1 MSNTVR
7 HSGSRL
13 SIAVFILSFLLA
25 GVVEGEKLVN
35 MKKVTHQ
42 VVRAGLAETSFL
54 PCVFTLRPSPSREPP
69 RIKWTK
75 IVSEGGG
82 KIEVSVLVAKDNVI
96 KVKKDFQGR
105 VALPGYPDNRYNATL
120 ALTGLRSSDSGTY
133 RCEVVVGI
141 DDEQDTVPLEVSGV
155 VFHYRAPS
163 DRYALTFA
171 DAQRV
176 CLENSAVIAS
186 PSHLQATFDDGYDNC
201 DAGWLS
207 DQTVRYP
214 IRLPRPGCYGDRD
227 NLPGVRNYGQRGP
240 TDLYDVYCYAR
251 QMTGEVFHSTV
262 PEKLSLATASTH
274 CHSLGAQLATA
285 GQLYLAWHGGLDRC
299 DPGWLADGSVR
310 YPIRQPR
317 KNCGGDEPGVRT
329 LYQHPNR
336 TGFPDTTSLY
346 DAYCYRE
353 NPSAVAAGLLLSKNL
368 KDTDS
373 TSPAQGEPK
382 TFIRGGN
389 GALKE
394 QINFIASNDSSEIS
408 AEHVVIHLKP
418 ASSSLALDK
427 QLGQKATDSQGSE
440 QRQAATPEPSPG
452 LGDLSMTEMLGHQ
465 QGDTEWQKELED
477 ETIKEET
484 WLLSRSHQQPISA
497 APAAGL
503 QSDEMNSLLSNLVDP
518 PRNPEGNHW
527 QDSIDQ
533 HVSEFMADSS
543 EQIFSTTSHE
553 KLEEIPIVQ
562 KPTEPGIAYALG
574 LNTSPSQAREE
585 SEMNP
590 PNLSEVH
597 PTNQEGTMLDP
608 LGVKTTQVSSLDGG
622 SPSSTE
628 EHSNQV
634 KIQESPEFNGPTP
647 ETTETSLLHNN
658 NLLLNNPKEEFG
670 QEDAESPTSMAVK
683 VSTEVHLNDVG
694 SSEISANET
703 HLEEDDIISESS
715 DLLLVEEKIESA
727 PETANLGSIP
737 AVSVNE
743 SHHPGQEKVDDLASS
758 AQNPTGKSAEDYEGT
773 VLQESNPVSSDSAN
787 ALENDAAFGL
797 ISPGHKGKM
806 HPTMTANES
815 SPEPSAASTVPA
827 STPLP
832 GRKDEWAREPTAGTI
847 QDSRAPERERLAV
860 NESRRSFQ
868 DEEPLTAITGGQSA
882 ELHSRGGEG
891 TLRIMV
897 ITTPSPSPFNDSAPE
912 ISGDDLPS
920 LQEDI
925 TIRQKLVEDFKAD
938 SSESE
943 MTSALEARRTHIEDQ
958 AIPSL
963 LDIHE
968 IFSGGGSDADGDS
981 LPLVTVGFHSSK
993 QQTSSNVPSYEP
1005 EPSAKPMLPFT
1016 SPSENSEL
1024 EKVEDGSGDAEEGLL
1039 AISKGSKNPTTTKR
1053 PSTSFPHIDHALERE
1068 SLWEVTLKPQKEE
1081 DLFNP
1086 TTIQGRQDA
1095 VSTTVPSSG
1104 NKDIGTEEV
1113 VPEDRLDVKG
1123 GQLFHESSTE
1133 AAALNTEESVAEV
1146 KGEVAFVQHS
1156 TEVQPTEVTA
1166 AEATPSG
1173 EPKDVRMPSTP
1184 DAFLVTDGKT
1194 TLTPLKEGRSPQS
1207 PATEDLLVTTSLS
1220 PVTSMGITSESIVP
1234 VGDLLTTKAATNER
1248 MEMLF
1253 PTVPTTASREELE
1266 LTTPEQL
1273 VHTEVLKEQLLLD
1286 NAVESTPSG
1295 EQPRTATK
1303 EPADETTDSTMEPT
1317 ISATQSPENE
1327 LEGET
1332 EVDAEGLETTNQPAS
1347 HEAENSSSSVQPTRL
1362 VLTIKVSSEG
1372 AETYPVTARATD
1384 ESRSMEPSMT
1394 TATSPV
1400 FKSVTPEDGP
1410 SLELAF
1416 ITTVGS
1422 HTMPSGTQP
1431 STPEME
1437 VYSGS
1442 GMGHV
1447 SPGEE
1452 QVNGTLLAPKS
1463 SSQLPSALNEST
1475 FGTDWEDIGAS
1486 EEPAAEADP
1495 CETNPCLHGGSC
1507 LSNGSV
1513 YSCDCLPG
1521 YSGENCEIDIDDCQ
1535 SNPCENG
1542 GTCIDE
1548 INAFICLCLSSYG
1561 GATCDKDTEGCDHGW
1576 RKFHGHCYR
1585 YFSHRHTWEDAEKD
1599 CREHSAHLASVHS
1612 PEEQSFING
1621 LGHENTWIGLN
1632 DRTVEEDFQW
1642 TDNMALQ
1649 YENWRENQP
1658 DNFFAGGEDCVVMI
1672 AHENSKWN
1680 DVPCN
1685 YNLPYICKKGT
1696 VLCGTPPVV
1705 ENAFLI
1711 GRKRAHYDIHSVV
1724 RYQCAD
1730 GFLQRHVPTT
1740 KCRSNGKWDRPKI
1753 ICTKSRRAHRSRR
1766 HHHKSRRERRKH
1778 KKHSSRG
1785 HREEDDGDDSRNYF

>member
-1 MSNTVR
+1 
-7 HSGSRL
+7 
-13 SIAVFILSFLLA
+13 
-25 GVVEGEKLVN
+25 
-35 MKKVTHQ
+35 
-42 VVRAGLAETSFL
+42 
-54 PCVFTLRPSPSREPP
+54 
-69 RIKWTK
+69 
-75 IVSEGGG
+75 
-82 KIEVSVLVAKDNVI
+82 
-96 KVKKDFQGR
+96 
-105 VALPGYPDNRYNATL
+105 
-120 ALTGLRSSDSGTY
+120 
-133 RCEVVVGI
+133 
-141 DDEQDTVPLEVSGV
+141 
-155 VFHYRAPS
+155 
-163 DRYALTFA
+163 
-171 DAQRV
+171 
-176 CLENSAVIAS
+176 
-186 PSHLQATFDDGYDNC
+186 
-201 DAGWLS
+201 
-207 DQTVRYP
+207 
-214 IRLPRPGCYGDRD
+214 
-227 NLPGVRNYGQRGP
+227 
-240 TDLYDVYCYAR
+240 
-251 QMTGEVFHSTV
+251 
-262 PEKLSLATASTH
+262 
-274 CHSLGAQLATA
+274 
-285 GQLYLAWHGGLDRC
+285 
-299 DPGWLADGSVR
+299 
-310 YPIRQPR
+310 
-317 KNCGGDEPGVRT
+317 
-329 LYQHPNR
+329 
-336 TGFPDTTSLY
+336 
-346 DAYCYRE
+346 
-353 NPSAVAAGLLLSKNL
+353 
-368 KDTDS
+368 
-373 TSPAQGEPK
+373 
-382 TFIRGGN
+382 
-389 GALKE
+389 
-394 QINFIASNDSSEIS
+394 
-408 AEHVVIHLKP
+408 
-418 ASSSLALDK
+418 
-427 QLGQKATDSQGSE
+427 
-440 QRQAATPEPSPG
+440 
-452 LGDLSMTEMLGHQ
+452 
-465 QGDTEWQKELED
+465 
-477 ETIKEET
+477 
-484 WLLSRSHQQPISA
+484 
-497 APAAGL
+497 
-503 QSDEMNSLLSNLVDP
+503 
-518 PRNPEGNHW
+518 
-527 QDSIDQ
+527 
-533 HVSEFMADSS
+533 
-543 EQIFSTTSHE
+543 
-553 KLEEIPIVQ
+553 
-562 KPTEPGIAYALG
+562 
-574 LNTSPSQAREE
+574 
-585 SEMNP
+585 
-590 PNLSEVH
+590 
-597 PTNQEGTMLDP
+597 
-608 LGVKTTQVSSLDGG
+608 
-622 SPSSTE
+622 
-628 EHSNQV
+628 
-634 KIQESPEFNGPTP
+634 
-647 ETTETSLLHNN
+647 
-658 NLLLNNPKEEFG
+658 
-670 QEDAESPTSMAVK
+670 
-683 VSTEVHLNDVG
+683 
-694 SSEISANET
+694 
-703 HLEEDDIISESS
+703 
-715 DLLLVEEKIESA
+715 
-727 PETANLGSIP
+727 
-737 AVSVNE
+737 
-743 SHHPGQEKVDDLASS
+743 
-758 AQNPTGKSAEDYEGT
+758 
-773 VLQESNPVSSDSAN
+773 
-787 ALENDAAFGL
+787 
-797 ISPGHKGKM
+797 M

-943 MTSALEARRTHIEDQ
+943 MTSAQEARRTHIEDQ
-958 AIPSL
+958 AVPSL

-968 IFSGGGSDADGDS
+968 IFSGGGSDMDGDS
-981 LPLVTVGFHSSK
+981 LPLVTVGFHSPK

-1016 SPSENSEL
+1016 SLSENSEL

-1053 PSTSFPHIDHALERE
+1053 PSTSFPHIDHALEKE

-1113 VPEDRLDVKG
+1113 VSEDRLDVKG

-1133 AAALNTEESVAEV
+1133 AAALNPEESVAEV

-1207 PATEDLLVTTSLS
+1207 PTTEDLLVTTSLS

-1253 PTVPTTASREELE
+1253 PTVPTTVSREELE

-1431 STPEME
+1431 STPETE

-1442 GMGHV
+1442 GMGHG

-1486 EEPAAEADP
+1486 EEP
-1495 CETNPCLHGGSC
+1495 GRR
-1507 LSNGSV
+1507 
-1513 YSCDCLPG
+1513 
-1521 YSGENCEIDIDDCQ
+1521 I
-1535 SNPCENG
+1535 
-1542 GTCIDE
+1542 
-1548 INAFICLCLSSYG
+1548 SS
-1561 GATCDKDTEGCDHGW
+1561 
-1576 RKFHGHCYR
+1576 
-1585 YFSHRHTWEDAEKD
+1585 FSLT
-1599 CREHSAHLASVHS
+1599 
-1612 PEEQSFING
+1612 
-1621 LGHENTWIGLN
+1621 
-1632 DRTVEEDFQW
+1632 
-1642 TDNMALQ
+1642 
-1649 YENWRENQP
+1649 
-1658 DNFFAGGEDCVVMI
+1658 
-1672 AHENSKWN
+1672 
-1680 DVPCN
+1680 
-1685 YNLPYICKKGT
+1685 
-1696 VLCGTPPVV
+1696 
-1705 ENAFLI
+1705 
-1711 GRKRAHYDIHSVV
+1711 
-1724 RYQCAD
+1724 
-1730 GFLQRHVPTT
+1730 
-1740 KCRSNGKWDRPKI
+1740 
-1753 ICTKSRRAHRSRR
+1753 
-1766 HHHKSRRERRKH
+1766 
-1778 KKHSSRG
+1778 SS
-1785 HREEDDGDDSRNYF
+1785 

>member
-1 MSNTVR
+1 MSSTVC
-7 HSGSRL
+7 HTGSRL
-13 SIAVFILSFLLA
+13 SIAVFILSVLLT

-35 MKKVTHQ
+35 LKKVTHQ

-105 VALPGYPDNRYNATL
+105 VTLPGYPDNRYNATL

-214 IRLPRPGCYGDRD
+214 ITLPRPGCYGDRD

-240 TDLYDVYCYAR
+240 ADLYDVYCYAR

-329 LYQHPNR
+329 LYQHSNR

-353 NPSAVAAGLLLSKNL
+353 NPSGEPVAVAAGLLLSKNL
-368 KDTDS
+368 KHTDS
-373 TSPAQGEPK
+373 TAPAQEEPK
-382 TFIRGGN
+382 TFIEGGN

-418 ASSSLALDK
+418 ASSSLALDE
-427 QLGQKATDSQGSE
+427 QLEQKGSE
-440 QRQAATPEPSPG
+440 QREAATLG
-452 LGDLSMTEMLGHQ
+452 LGDLSMMEMLGHH
-465 QGDTEWQKELED
+465 QGDTEWQKELQD

-484 WLLSRSHQQPISA
+484 WLLSRSHQQPISP
-497 APAAGL
+497 APATGL
-503 QSDEMNSLLSNLVDP
+503 QADEMNSLLSNLVDP
-518 PRNPEGNHW
+518 PMNPEGNRW
-527 QDSIDQ
+527 QDSNDQ
-533 HVSEFMADSS
+533 HVSEFMADSL
-543 EQIFSTTSHE
+543 EQIFSTTSHG
-553 KLEEIPIVQ
+553 KLEESPIVQ
-562 KPTEPGIAYALG
+562 KSAEPGMAYPLG
-574 LNTSPSQAREE
+574 LNASPSQATEE
-585 SEMNP
+585 SEKNP
-590 PNLSEVH
+590 PNVSEVH
-597 PTNQEGTMLDP
+597 PTNREGTMLDP

-628 EHSNQV
+628 EHSDQG
-634 KIQESPEFNGPTP
+634 KIPESPDFNGPTP
-647 ETTETSLLHNN
+647 ETMEISLLHNN
-658 NLLLNNPKEEFG
+658 NLLLNNPKEEFEE
-670 QEDAESPTSMAVK
+670 EDPESPMSMAVK

-703 HLEEDDIISESS
+703 DSEEGAIVGEPS

-727 PETANLGSIP
+727 HETSNLGSIP

-743 SHHPGQEKVDDLASS
+743 SHHAGQAKVDDLASS
-758 AQNPTGKSAEDYEGT
+758 VQNPTEKSAEDDEGT
-773 VLQESNPVSSDSAN
+773 VLQESNPVSSDSEN

-797 ISPGHKGKM
+797 IAPGHKATT

-815 SPEPSAASTVPA
+815 SSEPSAASTVPA

-832 GRKDEWAREPTAGTI
+832 GRKDEWAHQPTAGTI
-847 QDSRAPERERLAV
+847 QDSRVPERERLAV
-860 NESRRSFQ
+860 NESSRSFE
-868 DEEPLTAITGGQSA
+868 DEDSLTATVSGQSA

-891 TLRIMV
+891 TLRIMG
-897 ITTPSPSPFNDSAPE
+897 ITTPSPSPLTDSAPE
-912 ISGDDLPS
+912 ISGDGLPS
-920 LQEDI
+920 LKEDI

-943 MTSALEARRTHIEDQ
+943 MTSALESRRTHVEDQ

-963 LDIHE
+963 LDIHD
-968 IFSGGGSDADGDS
+968 IFSGGGSDSNGNS
-981 LPLVTVGFHSSK
+981 LPLVIVGFHSPK
-993 QQTSSNVPSYEP
+993 QQTSSNLPSYEP

-1016 SPSENSEL
+1016 SPSENSEF
-1024 EKVEDGSGDAEEGLL
+1024 EKAEDGSGDVEEGLL
-1039 AISKGSKNPTTTKR
+1039 AVSEGSKNTTTTKR
-1053 PSTSFPHIDHALERE
+1053 PSTSFPHIDKALERE
-1068 SLWEVTLKPQKEE
+1068 SLWEVTLKPQKEQ
-1081 DLFNP
+1081 DLVNP
-1086 TTIQGRQDA
+1086 TTIQGGQDA
-1095 VSTTVPSSG
+1095 VSTIVSSSG
-1104 NKDIGTEEV
+1104 TIDIGREEV
-1113 VPEDRLDVKG
+1113 VPEDRLDIKG

-1133 AAALNTEESVAEV
+1133 AAALNPEESVIEL

-1156 TEVQPTEVTA
+1156 TEVQPTVVTA
-1166 AEATPSG
+1166 AEETPSG

-1184 DAFLVTDGKT
+1184 DTFLVTDGKP
-1194 TLTPLKEGRSPQS
+1194 TLPPLKEGRSLQS
-1207 PATEDLLVTTSLS
+1207 PATEDLVITTSLS

-1253 PTVPTTASREELE
+1253 PTVPATVIREDA
-1266 LTTPEQL
+1266 
-1273 VHTEVLKEQLLLD
+1273 LKEQLLLG

-1295 EQPRTATK
+1295 DQPRTATK
-1303 EPADETTDSTMEPT
+1303 EPANETNDSTMGPT
-1317 ISATQSPENE
+1317 ISTTQSTENE
-1327 LEGET
+1327 LEGEM
-1332 EVDAEGLETTNQPAS
+1332 EVDEEGLETTNQPAS
-1347 HEAENSSSSVQPTRL
+1347 HESENSSSSVQPTSL
-1362 VLTIKVSSEG
+1362 VLTTEVPSEV
-1372 AETYPVTARATD
+1372 AVTYPVTARATD
-1384 ESRSMEPSMT
+1384 ESRSMESSIT
-1394 TATSPV
+1394 TATSFV
-1400 FKSVTPEDGP
+1400 FKSVSPEDGP
-1410 SLELAF
+1410 SSELAF

-1422 HTMPSGTQP
+1422 HTMPSRTQP
-1431 STPEME
+1431 PTPELE

-1442 GMGHV
+1442 GMGHG

-1463 SSQLPSALNEST
+1463 SSQLPSALNESA
-1475 FGTDWEDIGAS
+1475 FGPDWEDTGAS
-1486 EEPAAEADP
+1486 EEP
-1495 CETNPCLHGGSC
+1495 
-1507 LSNGSV
+1507 
-1513 YSCDCLPG
+1513 
-1521 YSGENCEIDIDDCQ
+1521 DIDDCQ

-1548 INAFICLCLSSYG
+1548 VNAFVCLCLSSYG
-1561 GATCDKDTEGCDHGW
+1561 GETCDKDTEGCDHGW

-1696 VLCGTPPVV
+1696 GNPAFYTPNP
-1705 ENAFLI
+1705 
-1711 GRKRAHYDIHSVV
+1711 
-1724 RYQCAD
+1724 
-1730 GFLQRHVPTT
+1730 
-1740 KCRSNGKWDRPKI
+1740 
-1753 ICTKSRRAHRSRR
+1753 
-1766 HHHKSRRERRKH
+1766 
-1778 KKHSSRG
+1778 
-1785 HREEDDGDDSRNYF
+1785 

>member
-1 MSNTVR
+1 MSSTVC
-7 HSGSRL
+7 HTGSRL
-13 SIAVFILSFLLA
+13 SIAVFILSVLLT

-35 MKKVTHQ
+35 LKKVTHQ

-105 VALPGYPDNRYNATL
+105 VTLPGYPNNRYNATL

-214 IRLPRPGCYGDRD
+214 ITLPRPGCYGDRD

-240 TDLYDVYCYAR
+240 ADLYDVYCYAR

-262 PEKLSLATASTH
+262 PEKLSLAMASTH

-346 DAYCYRE
+346 DAYCYRD
-353 NPSAVAAGLLLSKNL
+353 NPSGEPVAVAAGLLLSKNQ
-368 KDTDS
+368 KGTDS
-373 TSPAQGEPK
+373 TAPAQGEPK
-382 TFIRGGN
+382 TFIWGGN
-389 GALKE
+389 SALKE

-408 AEHVVIHLKP
+408 AEHVIIHLKP
-418 ASSSLALDK
+418 ASSSLALDE
-427 QLGQKATDSQGSE
+427 QLEQKGTDMQGSE
-440 QRQAATPEPSPG
+440 KRQAATPD
-452 LGDLSMTEMLGHQ
+452 LGDLSMMEMLGHQ
-465 QGDTEWQKELED
+465 QGDSEWQKELQD

-484 WLLSRSHQQPISA
+484 WLLSRSHQRPISP
-497 APAAGL
+497 APTTGL
-503 QSDEMNSLLSNLVDP
+503 QADEMNSLLSNLVDP
-518 PRNPEGNHW
+518 PRNPEGNRW
-527 QDSIDQ
+527 QDSNDQ
-533 HVSEFMADSS
+533 HVSEFIADSL
-543 EQIFSTTSHE
+543 EQVFSITSHG
-553 KLEEIPIVQ
+553 KSEERPLVQ
-562 KPTEPGIAYALG
+562 TSTEPGMAYPLG
-574 LNTSPSQAREE
+574 LIASTPQATEE
-585 SEMNP
+585 SEKNP
-590 PNLSEVH
+590 PNISEVH
-597 PTNQEGTMLDP
+597 PTNQEGTVPDP

-628 EHSNQV
+628 EHSDQG

-647 ETTETSLLHNN
+647 ETTETILLHN
-658 NLLLNNPKEEFG
+658 NLLLNSPKEEFG

-683 VSTEVHLNDVG
+683 VSTEVHFNDAG

-703 HLEEDDIISESS
+703 DLEEGAIVSESS

-727 PETANLGSIP
+727 HEPPNLGSIP

-743 SHHPGQEKVDDLASS
+743 SHHAGQEKVDDLASS
-758 AQNPTGKSAEDYEGT
+758 AQNPTGKSAEDYEDT

-797 ISPGHKGKM
+797 ISPGHKRTT
-806 HPTMTANES
+806 HPTMIANES
-815 SPEPSAASTVPA
+815 SSQPSAASTVPA

-832 GRKDEWAREPTAGTI
+832 GRKDEWTHEPTAGTI

-860 NESRRSFQ
+860 NESRRSFE
-868 DEEPLTAITGGQSA
+868 DEDSLTATVSGQSA

-891 TLRIMV
+891 TLRIMG
-897 ITTPSPSPFNDSAPE
+897 ITTPSPSPLTDSAPE
-912 ISGDDLPS
+912 TSGDGLPS
-920 LQEDI
+920 LKEDI

-943 MTSALEARRTHIEDQ
+943 MTSALKSRRTHKEDQ
-958 AIPSL
+958 AASSL
-963 LDIHE
+963 LDDHE
-968 IFSGGGSDADGDS
+968 IFSGGGSDVDRVS
-981 LPLVTVGFHSSK
+981 LPLVTIGFHSPK
-993 QQTSSNVPSYEP
+993 QQTSSNLPSYEP

-1024 EKVEDGSGDAEEGLL
+1024 EKVEDGSGDADEGLL
-1039 AISKGSKNPTTTKR
+1039 AVSEGSKNPTTTKR
-1053 PSTSFPHIDHALERE
+1053 PSTSFPHIDKALERE
-1068 SLWEVTLKPQKEE
+1068 ALWEVTLKPQKEQ
-1081 DLFNP
+1081 DLINP
-1086 TTIQGRQDA
+1086 TTIQRGQDA
-1095 VSTTVPSSG
+1095 VSTIVPSSG
-1104 NKDIGTEEV
+1104 TKDIGREEV
-1113 VPEDRLDVKG
+1113 VSEDWLNTKG

-1133 AAALNTEESVAEV
+1133 AAALNPEESVAEV
-1146 KGEVAFVQHS
+1146 KGEVAFVLHS
-1156 TEVQPTEVTA
+1156 TEIQPTMVTA
-1166 AEATPSG
+1166 TEKTSSG
-1173 EPKDVRMPSTP
+1173 EYKDVRMPSTP
-1184 DAFLVTDGKT
+1184 DAFIVIDGKP
-1194 TLTPLKEGRSPQS
+1194 TLSPLKEGRSPQR
-1207 PATEDLLVTTSLS
+1207 PATEDLLITTSLS
-1220 PVTSMGITSESIVP
+1220 PFTSMGITTESTVP
-1234 VGDLLTTKAATNER
+1234 VGDLLTTKAASNER

-1253 PTVPTTASREELE
+1253 PTIPTTAIRED

-1273 VHTEVLKEQLLLD
+1273 AHAEAQKEQLLLG

-1295 EQPRTATK
+1295 EQPRTAIK
-1303 EPADETTDSTMEPT
+1303 EPADETTDFTMGPT
-1317 ISATQSPENE
+1317 ISTIQSTENE
-1327 LEGET
+1327 LEGEM
-1332 EVDAEGLETTNQPAS
+1332 EVDAEGLETTNQPES
-1347 HEAENSSSSVQPTRL
+1347 HESENSSSSVQPTRL
-1362 VLTIKVSSEG
+1362 VLTTEVSSEG
-1372 AETYPVTARATD
+1372 AKTYPVTARATD
-1384 ESRSMEPSMT
+1384 ESRSMEPSIT
-1394 TATSPV
+1394 TATSLV
-1400 FKSVTPEDGP
+1400 FKSVAPEDGP

-1422 HTMPSGTQP
+1422 HTMPSGTQLP
-1431 STPEME
+1431 IPEVE

-1442 GMGHV
+1442 GTGHG

-1463 SSQLPSALNEST
+1463 A

-1486 EEPAAEADP
+1486 EEP
-1495 CETNPCLHGGSC
+1495 
-1507 LSNGSV
+1507 
-1513 YSCDCLPG
+1513 
-1521 YSGENCEIDIDDCQ
+1521 DIDDCQ

-1548 INAFICLCLSSYG
+1548 VNAFVCLCLSSYG

-1696 VLCGTPPVV
+1696 VLCGTPPAVQ
-1705 ENAFLI
+1705 NAFLI

-1753 ICTKSRRAHRSRR
+1753 ICTKSLRAHRSRR
-1766 HHHKSRRERRKH
+1766 HHHKSRRQRRKH

-1785 HREEDDGDDSRNYF
+1785 HREEDDDDSRNYY